1 MVSLPPDPQIRSALT
16 TSSYKETSLFV
27 FCRLRWSLMNQWSQD
42 VSPSM
47 LPFAPA
53 VKPPDDASTL
63 KPALVGATETLQG
76 VAALELPL
84 KRVTVVPFPA
94 ALTPSWYQNEYRGEP
109 DGCQPIWLIVAGE

>member
-1 MVSLPPDPQIRSALT
+1 VLYSDQKGAEDLTVSGGQVTVKNFPSSCLETTKEGDPMVSLPPDPQIRSALT

-53 VKPPDDASTL
+53 VKPPDDAST
-63 KPALVGATETLQG
+63 
-76 VAALELPL
+76 
-84 KRVTVVPFPA
+84 
-94 ALTPSWYQNEYRGEP
+94 
-109 DGCQPIWLIVAGE
+109 